1 MSELLAVVGPHENYH
16 LPPVVEFLTALYQI
30 HPDTTIVSGG
40 AKGIDSCAEQT
51 WLKLGGKVISYR
63 PKRISFDPEE
73 WIIEVWEL
81 GIPKPRVYDHLGYPT
96 AADFKSCA
104 FLRNILIAE
113 TATRLTAF
121 YTGRRSPGASF
132 TEAWAR
138 SKGHPAFAFG
148 LAA

>member
-1 MSELLAVVGPHENYH
+1 M
-16 LPPVVEFLTALYQI
+16 VEFLTALYQT

-40 AKGIDSCAEQT
+40 AKGIDTCAEQT
-51 WLKLGGKVISYR
+51 WLSLGGKVISYR
-63 PKRISFDPEE
+63 PKRISFEPEE

-113 TATRLTAF
+113 VSTRLAAF
-121 YTGRRSPGASF
+121 YAGRRSPGASF
-132 TEAWAR
+132 TEAWACHLGR
-138 SKGHPAFAFG
+138 PTFALG